1 MLTTFISNN
10 RLMFVVRAANVL
22 GRGGDHSAI
31 FPILPQFVMS
41 GTLHSLQQNQYQE
54 IIIALALK
62 IDINR

>member
-1 MLTTFISNN
+1 
-10 RLMFVVRAANVL
+10 MFVVRAANVL